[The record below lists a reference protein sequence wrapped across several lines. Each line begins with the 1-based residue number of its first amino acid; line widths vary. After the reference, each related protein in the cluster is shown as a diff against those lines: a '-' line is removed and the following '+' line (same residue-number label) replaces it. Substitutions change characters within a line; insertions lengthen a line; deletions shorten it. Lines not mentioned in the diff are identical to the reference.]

1 MWRSVSGSPSSED
14 ALSARER
21 SFGVTCRSEPRSS
34 AEAEVAEAAGAAEGE
49 EASASMTWLRLVQ
62 KLEHCQREEERCR
75 NDRNANHSTNSAIL
89 RVSMIPSPA
98 QSSFGRTISRRMS
111 SAILNSAMAAASAD
125 FSSGAVHDAEIM
137 RARAHQ
143 RCAPRPQL
151 LGRLLLRCLH
161 FDRLPVRVPF
171 R

>member
-75 NDRNANHSTNSAIL
+75 NDRNANHSQQ
-89 RVSMIPSPA
+89 RDPA
-98 QSSFGRTISRRMS
+98 R
-111 SAILNSAMAAASAD
+111 
-125 FSSGAVHDAEIM
+125 VHDPQSRSVIV
-137 RARAHQ
+137 
-143 RCAPRPQL
+143 RPHDQPPHVL
-151 LGRLLLRCLH
+151 GDLELGDGGSLGRLLIWRRTRRRDNACASASALRATAAAS
-161 FDRLPVRVPF
+161 RSASSSVPAF

>member
-34 AEAEVAEAAGAAEGE
+34 AEAEAAEAAGAAEGE

-75 NDRNANHSTNSAIL
+75 NDRNANHSQQRDPARVHDPLVPLSHRSAA
-89 RVSMIPSPA
+89 RS
-98 QSSFGRTISRRMS
+98 
-111 SAILNSAMAAASAD
+111 AAACPPHTP
-125 FSSGAVHDAEIM
+125 SSRGVQNTKTMDKFE
-137 RARAHQ
+137 AR
-143 RCAPRPQL
+143 RRPHPAGL
-151 LGRLLLRCLH
+151 IFARSHPAALR
-161 FDRLPVRVPF
+161 R
-171 R
+171 